1 MKNNSIVTNEH
12 NIKGTVHKI
21 TYRNDKNGYTVA
33 VVHVG
38 RENITAVGTMPFLSA
53 GESASFEGDFVIHPV
68 FGKQFS
74 VKRYEQKT
82 PESTA
87 AILKYLSSGAIRG
100 VGQSTAIK
108 IVERFG
114 NQSLSIIEN
123 HPEELSSISGISL
136 SKAMAISDEYKSQF
150 SVRDISILL
159 SPYGISPDTCVKT
172 YKKLGSDC
180 AKRIK
185 ENPYILCDNDLG
197 ISFET
202 IERIAYDFDIP
213 ADSQTRLFAGI
224 EYILTANLLNG
235 HTCLPKKKL
244 LSVAVKL
251 LQIDYYRLDDICNK
265 MVTAFRLT
273 ANQIGEDIYLSLPD
287 YFYAEDYISARIKLS
302 ISKNTVQAVD
312 ELEIDAVENKLGIK
326 FHATQRQ
333 AIKLALSENIMILTG
348 GPGTGKTTAIN
359 GIIQLFARRNADI
372 ILAAPTGRAAKRMT
386 EITGRDAKTI
396 HRLLDAE
403 WVDGTKT
410 RFARNERNPLPCD
423 VLIVDESSM
432 LDTMLLEALLRATKT
447 SCKIIFVGDA
457 DQLPSIA
464 AGNIL
469 SDLVKSN
476 AVPTVA
482 LHKVFRQSNNSLIVR
497 NAHSIINNET
507 PDLSDNSNDFFFIQ
521 KNNSADVIST
531 VLELCRDRLPQK
543 YGFDPLSDIQVLC
556 PSRKFETGS
565 INVNSLL
572 QQALNSNIDFSPKLS
587 YKGLLY
593 CKGDKVMQT
602 KNNYDIQW
610 EKQNGENGFGVFNG
624 DIGYITDID
633 ISSHTVKVCYDD
645 KSVMYASDNLS
656 EIEPAYAVTVHKSQG
671 SEFECVVMPLFAIPN
686 KLAYR
691 NLLYTAVTRAKKL
704 FIAVGDKLL
713 FLKMCANDKKTLRY
727 TLLKELLVDN
737 VNK

>member
-1 MKNNSIVTNEH
+1 MKNNPIVTNEQH
-12 NIKGTVHKI
+12 IKGIVNKI
-21 TYRNDKNGYTVA
+21 TYRNDQNGYTVA
-33 VVHVG
+33 VVRVG
-38 RENITAVGTMPFLSA
+38 RENVTAVGTMPFLSV

-74 VKRYEQKT
+74 VKKYEQKT
-82 PESTA
+82 PESTS
-87 AILKYLSSGAIRG
+87 AILKYLSSGAIKG

-108 IVERFG
+108 IVQRFG
-114 NQSLSIIEN
+114 NQSLNIIEN

-136 SKAMAISDEYKSQF
+136 SKAIAISNEYKNQF

-180 AKRIK
+180 AKKIK
-185 ENPYILCDNDLG
+185 ENPYILCNNDLG

-202 IERIAYDFDIP
+202 AERMAYDFNIP
-213 ADSQTRLFAGI
+213 ADSLTRLYAGI
-224 EYILTANLLNG
+224 EYILNANLLNG

-251 LQIDYYRLDDICNK
+251 LQVDYYRLDDICNK
-265 MVTAFRLT
+265 MVSVFRLIS
-273 ANQIGEDIYLSLPD
+273 NQIGDNTYLSLPD
-287 YFYAEDYISARIKLS
+287 YYYAEDYISARIKSSVLRKS
-302 ISKNTVQAVD
+302 VQAVD
-312 ELEIDAVENKLGIK
+312 ELEIDAVENNLGIK
-326 FHATQRQ
+326 LDYSQRQ

-348 GPGTGKTTAIN
+348 GPGTGKTTALN
-359 GIIQLFARRNADI
+359 GIIQLFERRNADI
-372 ILAAPTGRAAKRMT
+372 ILAAPTGRAAKRMA
-386 EITGRDAKTI
+386 EITGREAKTI

-410 RFARNERNPLPCD
+410 RFARNERNMLPCD
-423 VLIVDESSM
+423 VLIIDEASM
-432 LDTMLLEALLRATKT
+432 LDTMLLEALFRATKL

-457 DQLPSIA
+457 DQLPSIS

-469 SDLVKSN
+469 GDLVNSN
-476 AVPTVA
+476 TVPTVA
-482 LHKVFRQSNNSLIVR
+482 LRKVFRQSNNSLIVR

-507 PDLSDNSNDFFFIQ
+507 PDLTDNSNDFFFIQ
-521 KNNSADVIST
+521 KNNSDDVLST
-531 VLELCRDRLPQK
+531 VLELCSDRLPKK
-543 YGFDPLSDIQVLC
+543 YGFDPLIDIQVLC

-565 INVNSLL
+565 TNVNSLL
-572 QQALNSNIDFSPKLS
+572 QQTLNPNISFSPQLN

-593 CKGDKVMQT
+593 CTGDRVMQI

-610 EKQNGENGFGVFNG
+610 EKENGENGFGVFNG
-624 DIGYITDID
+624 DIGYITHVD
-633 ISSHTVKVCYDD
+633 ISSHTVRVSYDD
-645 KSVMYASDNLS
+645 KSVVYASDNLS

-704 FIAVGDKLL
+704 FIAVGDKQL
-713 FLKMCANDKKTLRY
+713 FFKMCANDKKTLRY
-727 TLLKELLVDN
+727 TLLKELLIDN

>member
-1 MKNNSIVTNEH
+1 MKNNSIVTNE
-12 NIKGTVHKI
+12 NRIKGTVHKI
-21 TYRNDKNGYTVA
+21 TYKNDQNCYTVA
-33 VVHVG
+33 VVRVG
-38 RENITAVGTMPFLSA
+38 RENVTAVGTMPFLSV
-53 GESASFEGDFVIHPV
+53 GESATFEGDFVIHPV

-74 VKRYEQKT
+74 VKKYEQKT
-82 PESTA
+82 PENTA

-159 SPYGISPDTCVKT
+159 SPYGISSDTCVKI
-172 YKKLGSDC
+172 YKKFGPDC
-180 AKRIK
+180 AQKIK
-185 ENPYILCDNDLG
+185 ENPYILCGNDLG
-197 ISFET
+197 VSFET
-202 IERIAYDFDIP
+202 TERLAYDFNIP
-213 ADSQTRLFAGI
+213 ADSLTRLYAGI

-265 MVTAFRLT
+265 MVSAFRLIS
-273 ANQIGEDIYLSLPD
+273 NQIGDDIYLSLPD
-287 YFYAEDYISARIKLS
+287 YYYAEDYISARIKSALS
-302 ISKNTVQAVD
+302 KKTVQAVD
-312 ELEIDAVENKLGIK
+312 ELEIDAVENNLGIK
-326 FHATQRQ
+326 FDRSQRQ

-348 GPGTGKTTAIN
+348 GPGTGKTTALN
-359 GIIQLFARRNADI
+359 GIIQLFERRNADI

-403 WVDGTKT
+403 WVDSAKT

-423 VLIVDESSM
+423 VLIVDEASM
-432 LDTMLLEALLRATKT
+432 LDTMLLEALLRATKI
-447 SCKIIFVGDA
+447 SCKIFFVGDA

-482 LHKVFRQSNNSLIVR
+482 LRKVFRQSNNSLIVR
-497 NAHSIINNET
+497 NAHLIINNQT

-572 QQALNSNIDFSPKLS
+572 QQALNSNIDFSSKLS

-704 FIAVGDKLL
+704 FIAVGDKQL